1 VRSVARS
8 AFVIWLALGQIAP
21 AQSPSTFHS
30 ETRLV
35 VLHVSVKDDRGTVVT
50 DLERNA
56 FRVYENGKRQPIAL
70 FRRDDIPV
78 SLGLLIDNSGSM
90 RSLRSRVETA
100 ALAFI
105 RASNP
110 DDEVFVVNFADKAR
124 VDVTMTHDIRAVE
137 AGIARADSIGGT
149 ALRDAIQLA
158 EAYMQAHATR
168 DRRVLLVITD
178 GKDNASERTAKQIEG
193 AAAHSET
200 VVFGIGLFG
209 DDGRSSKQGRQELD
223 RLSIAT
229 GGAAY
234 YPAGIDQIESVALDL
249 ARQIRQQYTIG
260 YTPTNQVLDGTYRTI
275 RVEADTDGGSA
286 RLSVRTRAGYRA
298 DPNQP
303 SR

>member
-1 VRSVARS
+1 MRSVARS

-50 DLERNA
+50 DLDRNA

-110 DDEVFVVNFADKAR
+110 DDEVLVVNFADKAR